1 MNLIEN
7 PITFEKPQEINSNKR
22 YSLEEQEEQKRKTL
36 NLLEQMKQGI
46 EILQTL
52 SQRDMKEFKIFQDF
66 IENTKY

>member
-7 PITFEKPQEINSNKR
+7 PVTFEKPLENPQKKGF
-22 YSLEEQEEQKRKTL
+22 SLLEQDEQKRKTL

-46 EILQTL
+46 EILQTM
-52 SQRDMKEFKIFQDF
+52 SQRDTKEFKIFQDF

>member
-7 PITFEKPQEINSNKR
+7 PITFEKPQETVSNKGV
-22 YSLEEQEEQKRKTL
+22 SLLEQEEQKRKTL